1 MPRPPLLPPP
11 APDMSRK
18 PAAPLLPATYGE
30 AVTELEQIIESLE
43 SGQLPL
49 EALLSQYQRGAALLA
64 RCREQLQAVEDQVK
78 RLDGQVLRP
87 LTEGELP

>member
-1 MPRPPLLPPP
+1 MP
-11 APDMSRK
+11 RK
-18 PAAPLLPATYGE
+18 PAAPTLPATYGE